1 MYNAVMYVKI
11 EYIKTIYTKF
21 IYYYEMDPIKCFTDA
36 SYSQHKN
43 LSTIGYKIGGSNIFL
58 ENLLH
63 VKNTQAELYAI
74 KKCIE
79 VFNNRHPGLNAIIF
93 TDCQR
98 ALKDSYPLNISVQK
112 IDGHK
117 QKIYKNDDDIV
128 FSTVDKAVRKRLRSS
143 GPLN

>member
-1 MYNAVMYVKI
+1 
-11 EYIKTIYTKF
+11 
-21 IYYYEMDPIKCFTDA
+21 MDPIKCFTDA

-43 LSTIGYKIGGSNIFL
+43 LSTIGYKIGDSNIFL
-58 ENLLH
+58 ENLPY
-63 VKNTQAELYAI
+63 VKNTQAELCAI
-74 KKCIE
+74 KKCVE
-79 VFNNRHPGLNAIIF
+79 VFNNLHPGSNAIIF

-117 QKIYKNDDDIV
+117 RNIHKNNDDMI

-143 GPLN
+143 SPLN